1 MAAVIPKILL
11 ISFRKM
17 DDCDTFSIFMKPQL
31 IKTAA
36 TLLATT
42 TLSIGIALAAPY
54 AEGSKVE
61 SFSAKDQHEQAF
73 TLKPAETK
81 FLLVSHDM
89 ETGKKANAALNALGK
104 DYLGTK
110 KAVYVA
116 NIHGMP
122 GIGRMFAMPK
132 MKKYVHRIILGDD
145 AALIAKFPEQKDK
158 VTVLKLSDGT
168 VTSVSYWTPG
178 LEKPD
183 EVLK

>member
-1 MAAVIPKILL
+1 MIPPH
-11 ISFRKM
+11 SPCAMHSRYFR
-17 DDCDTFSIFMKPQL
+17 L
-31 IKTAA
+31 AA
-36 TLLATT
+36 TV
-42 TLSIGIALAAPY
+42 LAAAALSMGITLAEPY
-54 AEGSKVE
+54 SQGAKVHPFT
-61 SFSAKDQHEQAF
+61 SKDQHGNAF

-132 MKKYVHRIILGDD
+132 MRKYVHRIVLGDN
-145 AALIAKFPEQKDK
+145 AALIAKFPEQTGK
-158 VTVLKLSDGT
+158 VTVLKLDGGK
-168 VTSVSYWTPG
+168 VTSISYWQPG
-178 LEKPD
+178 D
-183 EVLK
+183 EPLDGQLK